1 MSPLLSAVLIAAMT
15 AKGHDY
21 GHILEKPVF
30 FEKITPGVKFPS
42 R

>member
-1 MSPLLSAVLIAAMT
+1 MPLCSKKPMSPLLSAVLIAAMT

-30 FEKITPGVKFPS
+30 F
-42 R
+42 